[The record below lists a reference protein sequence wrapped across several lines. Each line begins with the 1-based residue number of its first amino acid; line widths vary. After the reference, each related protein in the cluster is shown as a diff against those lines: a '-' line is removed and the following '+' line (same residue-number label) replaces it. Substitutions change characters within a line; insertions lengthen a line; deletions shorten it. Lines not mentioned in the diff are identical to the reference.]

1 MTPIKPTLQDI
12 AEQAGVSTATVS
24 RVLNDRP
31 GVNEDTRTEV
41 LRVAKD
47 IGYVPS
53 ITARGLATD
62 RTYNLGFVTYKRD
75 PQPISSYHQNII
87 EGIDQAARESGCHV
101 ITTYI
106 KREEMNDISSFSMLR
121 EQRVDGLILAGPALK
136 TSFIVGLY
144 NSHLPIVLLDN
155 LLSGLEIDA
164 VVCDNRGG
172 TYSITNHLIES
183 HSLRRLVFFSG
194 PSHWLSSKERRE
206 GYERAMLEIDQK
218 PEVVYMLD
226 TTMNTGYDAT
236 GDALKL
242 FPDLEGIVAVNDA
255 SALGAIKALKDHGL
269 DVPNDVAVVG
279 FDNVTWGPLNEPALT
294 TVRMYKREMGFQAAR
309 RLIDVI
315 ERAAPPGFQLRL
327 STELIVR
334 ESCGCPKEA
343 SEPFYIDFGS

>member
-1 MTPIKPTLQDI
+1 MTPVKPTLQDI

-31 GVNEDTRTEV
+31 GVNDDTRSEV
-41 LRVAKD
+41 LRVAKE

-75 PQPISSYHQNII
+75 PQPISSYHLNII

-101 ITTYI
+101 ITTYV
-106 KREEMNDISSFSMLR
+106 KREDMTDLSNFSMFR

-136 TSFIVGLY
+136 TSFIMGLY

-164 VVCDNRGG
+164 VVCDNRAG
-172 TYSITNHLIES
+172 TYSITSHLIEA
-183 HSLRRLVFFSG
+183 HNLRRLVFLSG
-194 PSHWLSSKERRE
+194 PSHWFSSKERRE
-206 GYERAMLEIDQK
+206 GYEHAMREIDQK
-218 PEVVYMLD
+218 PEVFYMPD
-226 TTMNTGYDAT
+226 TTMNTGYDT
-236 GDALKL
+236 TRDALKL

-255 SALGAIKALKDHGL
+255 SALGAIRALKDHGL
-269 DVPNDVAVVG
+269 DVPHDTAVVG

-294 TVRMYKREMGFQAAR
+294 TVRMFKREMGFQAAR
-309 RLIDVI
+309 RLIDII
-315 ERAAPPGFQLRL
+315 ERSAPRGFQLRL
-327 STELIVR
+327 GTELIIR
-334 ESCGCPKEA
+334 ESCGCPREA
-343 SEPFYIDFGS
+343 SEPFYTDFGS